1 MPIYEPNEKEIM
13 KEYVTLIKG
22 EEEESEGTLFLTDK
36 RLIYERKGKRG
47 VFKATSPQVVIDIP
61 LHEITNLSN
70 AIPKFKA
77 FTKKTITVEYN
88 IGDHRESSRFE
99 VKKPKEWNENI
110 RKWAVDSKR
119 IHDEELRR
127 SEEEAHRKQV
137 EMARAKAGTTNVGVM
152 NVNTGSGKDTHP
164 DRSAPKDTFIDAEDA
179 GTTQLQTMTRSPPAK
194 AKKKC
199 KECGYPLDDNMKYCP
214 NCGTKVE

>member
-22 EEEESEGTLFLTDK
+22 EEEESEGTLFLTDR

-61 LHEITNLSN
+61 LYEITNLSD
-70 AIPKFKA
+70 AIPRFKA

-88 IGDHRESSRFE
+88 LQDHRESSRFE
-99 VKKPKEWNENI
+99 VKKPKIWNENI
-110 RKWAVDSKR
+110 RKWAIDAKR
-119 IHDEELRR
+119 IHEEEIKR
-127 SEEEAHRKQV
+127 SEEETHRKEV

-152 NVNTGSGKDTHP
+152 HVNTGAGREIYPDGSRSKDTVV
-164 DRSAPKDTFIDAEDA
+164 DAEDM
-179 GTTQLQTMTRSPPAK
+179 GSTQLQAMKKNPPTK
-194 AKKKC
+194 VKKKC